1 MPSFESILN
10 IWSKAFIPIPEI
22 QSSDTN
28 DNLSLDMKN
37 HLLTMLDML
46 QAYVEICPEILL
58 VSNAKDAEKSTA
70 LLTRLCDLSNID
82 EEELTIL
89 KVKALKILLHLNMSD
104 FSPTKVKTFHMFYYY
119 FFYLKH

>member
-37 HLLTMLDML
+37 HLLTMLYML
-46 QAYVEICPEILL
+46 QAYV
-58 VSNAKDAEKSTA
+58 
-70 LLTRLCDLSNID
+70 
-82 EEELTIL
+82 
-89 KVKALKILLHLNMSD
+89 
-104 FSPTKVKTFHMFYYY
+104 
-119 FFYLKH
+119 